1 MAERRP
7 LVRVGG
13 QTVQMPMGD
22 VLPMRLLYPKTYVD
36 TASGNFTLPATALPD
51 VDVLL
56 VGGGTSGA
64 SAAAQRGEGGD
75 STLIDSAANV
85 LLTAEGGKALR
96 PGRGGGTAARHSS
109 TTSTGVGA
117 TGVRGRFGYGCG
129 GGAGPWES
137 AGTGVAG
144 SAGQSGTG
152 DGGCGAAVATTV
164 SVAGHGGGVVFERC
178 ALTPGD
184 TYTHVLGAGGVRVSG
199 TVGEPGGSGRIE
211 YHYMDTVP

>member
-1 MAERRP
+1 MTERRP
-7 LVRVGG
+7 LVLVGG
-13 QTVQMPMGD
+13 RQKELPAGD
-22 VLPMRLLYPKTYVD
+22 TLPIMKLYPKTYVD

-64 SAAAQRGEGGD
+64 SSPTQRGEGGD
-75 STLIDSAANV
+75 STLKNSAAVV
-85 LLTAEGGKALR
+85 LLTAEGGKQTR
-96 PGRGGGTAARHSS
+96 PGRGGGTAARHSGS
-109 TTSTGVGA
+109 SVTNNGA
-117 TGVRGRFGYGCG
+117 TGVRGRFGFGCG
-129 GGAGPWES
+129 GAAGPWES

-144 SAGQSGTG
+144 VAGQAGTG
-152 DGGCGAAVATTV
+152 DGGGGAVVATTA
-164 SVAGHGGGVVFERC
+164 SMGGHGGGVIFEKC

-184 TYTHVLGAGGVRVSG
+184 TYTHTLGAGGVRVTG